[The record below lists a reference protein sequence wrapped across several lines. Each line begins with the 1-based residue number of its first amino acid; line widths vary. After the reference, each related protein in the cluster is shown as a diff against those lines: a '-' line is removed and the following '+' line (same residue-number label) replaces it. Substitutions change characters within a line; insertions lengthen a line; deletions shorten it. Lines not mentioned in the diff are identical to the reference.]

1 MLYIADIV
9 FLLDKSG
16 SVSQSDFKQAVD
28 FVYNITKWLTI
39 GPNDILVSTVTFSS
53 RVYNEFNLDD
63 HTTQSSVLSAIRSL
77 ESTVPRGGTYT
88 FSALQRVREY
98 SLTSSAGARS
108 GVPKAVVVL
117 TDGLSASAIST
128 RIQAE
133 KLHNESV
140 EVYSIGT
147 SKVK

>member
-1 MLYIADIV
+1 MP
-9 FLLDKSG
+9 K
-16 SVSQSDFKQAVD
+16 
-28 FVYNITKWLTI
+28 
-39 GPNDILVSTVTFSS
+39 
-53 RVYNEFNLDD
+53 
-63 HTTQSSVLSAIRSL
+63 
-77 ESTVPRGGTYT
+77 GGTYT

-147 SKVK
+147 SKMGYQVKAYMKSYISFETAASFFSSKTCTTTGY